1 MNVPT
6 IDLKF
11 FARRTRCMHRRD
23 FCSADP
29 YGLRIGVLTTKDVL
43 IKHACLTIELQPRS
57 SKAHPENFF
66 INLTP
71 AFSNRTIWSFRHRPS
86 YWRIEPPDIP
96 NFRRLQALMDAPDF
110 DERFQHADLRAY
122 TRRVRTN
129 PAMPRTV
136 ATLLYLQL
144 SPESAFTLLSRNA
157 YQPISLMFE
166 AGDWSRATAV

>member
-6 IDLKF
+6 IDLKL
-11 FARRTRCMHRRD
+11 FARRTRRMYRGD

-57 SKAHPENFF
+57 PHARPENFF
-66 INLTP
+66 LNLVP

-86 YWRIEPPDIP
+86 YWRIEPADIP

-122 TRRVRTN
+122 TRRVRKN
-129 PAMPRTV
+129 PAMLRAVT
-136 ATLLYLQL
+136 TSLYLQL
-144 SPESAFTLLSRNA
+144 TPERAFTLLSRDA
-157 YQPISLMFE
+157 YQPISLMFHT
-166 AGDWSRATAV
+166 GDWPQATAV